1 MENNMTNEELENVL
15 MEDNTN
21 ANFEHEIETKE
32 EKANEDL
39 LSRKRGKTS
48 QKHSSSENEEDYTSS
63 KYRARKKSYN
73 PNRKKALATLLE
85 FYLSDDNLINDK
97 YLSNKIKKNP
107 GVEIGTFLKVNKIK
121 SILCDISDIS
131 NQKHF
136 LIKACENSKKIYAF
150 NDKIYRVNKFEPNS
164 IDHTMID
171 ECTIYVENLPKNITH
186 EIMFSIFNQWKVK
199 YISIPRF
206 KTQESKGFAFIT
218 FGKKIDAVDAM
229 NKINNTVPKEIM
241 NLKPKELNPLSVFPK
256 KEWLEK
262 KEQFKKLK
270 QQIQQLN
277 QSKFEHFPS
286 ENSHNMKNVFEC
298 SLIKVNNIENDVKL
312 EDIQIF
318 TKNYISPVFI
328 DYNNKKGEA
337 FFRFTQKN
345 SALKFIELFN
355 EGNKKIKNQEIKLE
369 IVTGE
374 EEKEYYEKVQKLQKE
389 FQIKKQNKKKENK

>member
-1 MENNMTNEELENVL
+1 MNNEEVEDIL
-15 MEDNTN
+15 MEDNTKG
-21 ANFEHEIETKE
+21 NFEHEIETKE

-39 LSRKRGKTS
+39 LNKKRGKAS
-48 QKHSSSENEEDYTSS
+48 QKNSSSENEEDYSS
-63 KYRARKKSYN
+63 FKQKARKKSYN
-73 PNRKKALATLLE
+73 PNRKKALANLLE

-107 GVEIGTFLKVNKIK
+107 GIEIGIFLKFNKIK
-121 SILCDISDIS
+121 NILCDINDIS
-131 NQKHF
+131 NQKHL
-136 LIKACENSKKIYAF
+136 LIKACENSKKIYVL
-150 NDKIYRVNKFEPNS
+150 NDKIYRINKYDPNS
-164 IDHTMID
+164 IDYTMID

-199 YISIPRF
+199 YISIPKY

-218 FGKKIDAVDAM
+218 FSKKIDAIDAM
-229 NKINNTVPKEIM
+229 NKINNTVPKEII
-241 NLKPKELNPLSVFPK
+241 NLKPKELNPLLVFPK

-262 KEQFKKLK
+262 KEKFKQLK
-270 QQIQQLN
+270 QQIQKLN
-277 QSKFEHFPS
+277 QSKFEHFYS
-286 ENSHNMKNVFEC
+286 DNNNNNNVKNIFDC

-328 DYNNKKGEA
+328 DYDNRKGEA
-337 FFRFTQKN
+337 FFRFNHKN
-345 SALKFIELFN
+345 SAKQFIELFN
-355 EGNKKIKNQEIKLE
+355 DGNKKIKNQEIKLE

-389 FQIKKQNKKKENK
+389 FQIKKQNKKKDNK